1 MEIHSGYLYS
11 DDYIPYYKVRAV
23 VIVDRIVADIPIFR
37 LRMKELDG
45 KVPETVLVFARH
57 PGFDHY
63 LTEGRE
69 VSVNIVSD
77 VPSVPISEAFD
88 DPGKELLAIGHFTKD
103 LPAHA
108 RSLQPGYV
116 IPEGW

>member
-11 DDYIPYYKVRAV
+11 DDYIPYYKVREVEIA
-23 VIVDRIVADIPIFR
+23 DRIDSDIPIFR
-37 LRMKELDG
+37 LRMKEIDG

-63 LTEGRE
+63 LIEGRE

-77 VPSVPISEAFD
+77 VPNMPISEAFY
-88 DPGKELLAIGHFTKD
+88 DPGKVLLAIGEFTKD
-103 LPAHA
+103 FPMHA
-108 RSLQPGYV
+108 RSMQPGYV
-116 IPEGW
+116 TPKGW

>member
-11 DDYIPYYKVRAV
+11 DDYIPYFKVREV
-23 VIVDRIVADIPIFR
+23 DIVDKWD
-37 LRMKELDG
+37 LDG
-45 KVPETVLVFARH
+45 PILRIRLKEFDPKIPQTLLIFARH

-63 LTEGRE
+63 LDTGQE

-77 VPSVPISEAFD
+77 VPSLPISEAFYD
-88 DPGKELLAIGHFTKD
+88 SGKELLAIGHFTKD
-103 LPAHA
+103 FPAHA